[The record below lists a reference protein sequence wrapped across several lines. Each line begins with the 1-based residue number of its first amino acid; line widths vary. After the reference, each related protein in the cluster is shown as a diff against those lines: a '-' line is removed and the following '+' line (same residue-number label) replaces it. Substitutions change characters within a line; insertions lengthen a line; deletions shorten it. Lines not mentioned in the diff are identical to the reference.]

1 MCFYLW
7 YILNIYIIKCFIIT
21 IIFNIFAQLKLF
33 TITFKTIITME
44 ETEITQ
50 MLSFDN
56 IIKTIIKCNDDKI
69 KQFKTSL
76 ETDFMKSFINSDCFE
91 IYKLE
96 YINSKLK
103 TIKRSDVES
112 NISDLEIQIKIFN
125 KNGHIPC
132 VASKVSEFLE
142 NESKKE
148 LCDIYKRIIR
158 FY

>member
-1 MCFYLW
+1 M
-7 YILNIYIIKCFIIT
+7 IKCFIIT
-21 IIFNIFAQLKLF
+21 IIFNIFAQIKLF
-33 TITFKTIITME
+33 TITFKTIITVE

-56 IIKTIIKCNDDKI
+56 IIKTIIECNDIKI

-76 ETDFMKSFINSDCFE
+76 ETDFMKSFINSNCFE

-96 YINSKLK
+96 YINSNLK
-103 TIKRSDVES
+103 TFKRSGIETI
-112 NISDLEIQIKIFN
+112 ISEYEIQIKNFD

-132 VASKVSEFLE
+132 VATKVSEILE

-148 LCDIYKRIIR
+148 LCDIYKRIIT

>member
-1 MCFYLW
+1 
-7 YILNIYIIKCFIIT
+7 
-21 IIFNIFAQLKLF
+21 
-33 TITFKTIITME
+33 ME

-50 MLSFDN
+50 MLSFDYT
-56 IIKTIIKCNDDKI
+56 IKTIIKCNDDKI

-103 TIKRSDVES
+103 NIKLTDIETIIYDY
-112 NISDLEIQIKIFN
+112 EIQIKNFD

-132 VASKVSEFLE
+132 VASKVSDFLE
-142 NESKKE
+142 NESKKD